1 MLRCRDV
8 AELMSDYLDGT
19 VGWRRRLSI
28 RLHLMMCGMCRRYM
42 RQMRATIAL
51 LRSLALPG
59 DSIDRRDA

>member
-19 VGWRRRLSI
+19 LGWRRRLSI

-51 LRSLALPG
+51 LRSLELPG
-59 DSIDRRDA
+59 DSIDQRDA